1 MHKNGKKFF
10 ITTPIYY
17 VNDVPHIGHAYT
29 TIAADV
35 VSRYKKLEGYEVFF
49 LTGTDEHGQKVH
61 QAAKDLGVDAQQHV
75 DKLNCR
81 FKELWVRFN
90 ICNDDFI
97 RTTEER
103 HKTIVLDILKEL
115 FDKGEIYKASYEG
128 WYCTPDER
136 FWTEKDLVK
145 GNCPECGRKVEK
157 ITESNYFF
165 KMGQYQDWLIDH
177 IKSNENFIQPAS
189 RKNEVLGFLS
199 KPLEDLCISR
209 PKERMPWGIPLP
221 FDDNYVTYVWFDALI
236 NYISTF
242 GTLDKIRACGFWP
255 ADHHL
260 VGKDI
265 LTTHAVYW
273 STMLKSMGLPLP
285 KNIFAHG
292 WWTVNGQ
299 KMSKSLFNVVEPNAL
314 IDQFG
319 VDTIRYF
326 LLREVP
332 FGLDGDFSHKA
343 LIGRRNSDLAN
354 NLGNLLNR
362 TTNMIQK
369 YFAGTIPAP
378 ATGGEE
384 DTALAGKAAQ
394 TVSNVR
400 TLYGDLAYNKIL
412 AEIWELV
419 DATNQYIVK
428 TAPWNLAKTDE
439 GKERLKSVMYNSAES
454 LRTIAILIYPFMPE
468 SAESMNR
475 QLGIDVS
482 IEEQGM
488 ESVAQRGGLK
498 PGNAIQPGS
507 QLFPRIE
514 DKEAEKI
521 LADIQ
526 TSGDSEKPQAAP
538 AKKDEIST
546 EQITIEDFMKI
557 DLRTGK
563 ILEAEKVKKSKKLI
577 KLKVDIGSETRQ
589 VLAGIAEAY
598 EPDQLIG
605 RTIVLVANLKPAKLM
620 GIESQGMILAGSAD
634 GKIILAGFDTELP
647 EGARVR

>member
-1 MHKNGKKFF
+1 MQKNGKKFF

-61 QAAKDLGVDAQQHV
+61 QAANDLGVSAQEHV
-75 DKLNCR
+75 DKLNGR

-103 HKTIVLDILKEL
+103 HKVIVEEMLLRL
-115 FDKGEIYKASYEG
+115 FEKHEIYQKNYEG

-136 FWTEKDLVK
+136 FWTEKDLVN
-145 GNCPECGRKVEK
+145 GNCPECGRKVDK

-165 KMGQYQDWLIDH
+165 KMGQYQDWLIEYL
-177 IKSNENFIQPAS
+177 KSNEKFIQPAS

-209 PKERMPWGIPLP
+209 PKDRMPWGIPLP
-221 FDDNYVTYVWFDALI
+221 FDDDYVTYVWFDALI

-242 GTLDKIRACGFWP
+242 GTLDKIRASGFWP

-265 LTTHAVYW
+265 LTTHSVYW

-299 KMSKSLFNVVEPNAL
+299 KMSKSLFNVVEPNSL
-314 IDQFG
+314 IDLFG

-369 YFAGTIPAP
+369 YFAGTVPEPAS
-378 ATGGEE
+378 GGEE
-384 DTALAGKAAQ
+384 DTVLTNKAVQ

-400 TLYGDLAYNKIL
+400 TLYDDLAYNKIL
-412 AEIWELV
+412 TEIWELV

-468 SAESMNR
+468 SAQAMNR
-475 QLGIDVS
+475 QLGIETP

-488 ESVAQRGGLK
+488 ESIAKWGGLK
-498 PGNAIQPGS
+498 PGGQIQPGA

-526 TSGDSEKPQAAP
+526 TSEAPKKPQAAP

-546 EQITIEDFMKI
+546 EQITIEDFMKV

-577 KLKVDIGSETRQ
+577 QLKVDIGNETRQ

-620 GIESQGMILAGSAD
+620 GIESEGMILAGSAD
-634 GKIILAGFDTELP
+634 GKIILAGFDTDLP
-647 EGARVR
+647 EGVRVR

>member
-1 MHKNGKKFF
+1 MQKNGKKFF

-61 QAAKDLGVDAQQHV
+61 QAAKDLGVTAQEHV
-75 DKLNCR
+75 DKLNGR

-103 HKTIVLDILKEL
+103 HKVIVLDILKEL

-136 FWTEKDLVK
+136 FWTEKDLVN

-165 KMGQYQDWLIDH
+165 KMGQYQDWLIEH
-177 IKSNENFIQPAS
+177 LKNNEKFIQPAS

-209 PKERMPWGIPLP
+209 PKDRMPWGIPLP

-242 GTLDKIRACGFWP
+242 GTLDKIRASGFWP

-292 WWTVNGQ
+292 WWTVNGH
-299 KMSKSLFNVVEPNAL
+299 KMSKSLFNVVEPNSL
-314 IDQFG
+314 IDLFG

-369 YFAGTIPAP
+369 YFAGTVPKS

-384 DTALAGKAAQ
+384 DTALTAKAAQ
-394 TVSNVR
+394 TVANVK
-400 TLYGDLAYNKIL
+400 TLYDDLAYNKIL
-412 AEIWELV
+412 TEIWELV

-468 SAESMNR
+468 SAEAMNR
-475 QLGIDVS
+475 QLGIGLA

-488 ESVAQRGGLK
+488 ESVAKWGGLK
-498 PGNAIQPGS
+498 PGGQIQSGS

-521 LADIQ
+521 LQNLQ
-526 TSGDSEKPQAAP
+526 TSGDSKKPQTAP

-577 KLKVDIGSETRQ
+577 KLKVDIGNETRQ

-620 GIESQGMILAGSAD
+620 GIESEGMILAGSAD
-634 GKIILAGFDTELP
+634 GKIILAGFDTDLP
-647 EGARVR
+647 HGVRVR

>member
-1 MHKNGKKFF
+1 MQKNGKKFF
-10 ITTPIYY
+10 VTTPIYY

-35 VSRYKKLEGYEVFF
+35 VSRYKKLQGYDVFF

-61 QAAKDLGVDAQQHV
+61 QAAKELGVDAQEHV

-81 FKELWVRFN
+81 FKELWVRLN

-103 HKTIVLDILKEL
+103 HKKVVHEILNQLWER
-115 FDKGEIYKASYEG
+115 GEIYRKNYEG
-128 WYCTPDER
+128 WYCIPDER

-165 KMGQYQDWLIDH
+165 KMGQYQDWLIEH
-177 IKSNENFIQPAS
+177 IKTNETFIQPAS

-209 PKERMPWGIPLP
+209 PVDRMPWGIPLP
-221 FDDNYVTYVWFDALI
+221 FDDSYVTYVWFDALI

-242 GTLDKIRACGFWP
+242 GTLDQIRKCEFWP

-273 STMLKSMGLPLP
+273 STMLKSIGLPLP
-285 KNIFAHG
+285 KNIYAHG

-299 KMSKSLFNVVEPNAL
+299 KMSKSLHNVVEPNLL

-319 VDTIRYF
+319 VDVIRYF
-326 LLREVP
+326 LMREVS
-332 FGLDGDFSHKA
+332 FGMDGDFSHKA
-343 LIGRRNSDLAN
+343 LIGRLNSDLAN

-362 TTNMIQK
+362 TTNMIGK
-369 YFAGTIPAP
+369 YFEGTIPQP
-378 ATGGEE
+378 STGGEE
-384 DTALAGKAAQ
+384 DEALKSKASQ
-394 TVSNVR
+394 TLSAVQS
-400 TLYGDLAYNKIL
+400 LYDELAYHKIL
-412 AEIWELV
+412 ATIWELV
-419 DATNQYIVK
+419 DASNQYIVK
-428 TAPWNLAKTDE
+428 TGPWNLAKTDE
-439 GKERLKSVMYNSAES
+439 GKERLKTVMYHCAEA
-454 LRTIAILIYPFMPE
+454 LRTIAILVYPFMPE
-468 SAESMNR
+468 SAESMMK
-475 QLGIDVS
+475 QLGIETS
-482 IEEQGM
+482 ALEQGM
-488 ESVAQRGGLK
+488 ESIAQWGGLK
-498 PGNAIQPGS
+498 PGSQTQSAE
-507 QLFPRIE
+507 QLFPRME
-514 DKEAEKI
+514 EKDAEKI
-521 LADIQ
+521 LQSVTLGTETGGEPAA
-526 TSGDSEKPQAAP
+526 EKSKAEGLA
-538 AKKDEIST
+538 
-546 EQITIEDFMKI
+546 EQVTIDDFMKI

-577 KLKVDIGSETRQ
+577 QLKVDIGTETRQ
-589 VLAGIAEAY
+589 VLAGIAEGY

-605 RTIVLVANLKPAKLM
+605 RTVVLVANLKPVKLM
-620 GIESQGMILAGSAD
+620 GIESQGMLLAGSAD
-634 GKIILAGFDTELP
+634 GKLVLAGFDQELP
-647 EGARVR
+647 PGVRVR